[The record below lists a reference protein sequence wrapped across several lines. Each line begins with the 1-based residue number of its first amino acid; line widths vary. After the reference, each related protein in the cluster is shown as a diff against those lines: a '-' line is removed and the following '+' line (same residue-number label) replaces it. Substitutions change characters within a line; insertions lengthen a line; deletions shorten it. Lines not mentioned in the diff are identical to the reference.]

1 MIVCGFDMRNKVN
14 LFKPGVIGYA
24 KDCNRVGRRI
34 HVFVGKVETMIRI
47 LVVDDDLAIREMLHI
62 MLTYTGYDVLEVPD
76 GTKALEIIH
85 TSPEP
90 LVVLLDLRMPTQSGL
105 DVLYS
110 VERDAE
116 LAGRHGFILF
126 SAGREI
132 ETLSS
137 EPIVHRLDIPL
148 IAKPFDMHTLLDT
161 IETVFRRLTK
171 VPDRPVTMHSA
182 ACC

>member
-1 MIVCGFDMRNKVN
+1 M
-14 LFKPGVIGYA
+14 
-24 KDCNRVGRRI
+24 
-34 HVFVGKVETMIRI
+34 FVGKVETMIRI

-62 MLTYTGYDVLEVPD
+62 MLAYTGYDVLEVPD

-85 TSPEP
+85 SSPEP
-90 LVVLLDLRMPTQSGL
+90 LVVLLDLMMPTQSGL

-110 VERDAE
+110 VERNAE
-116 LAGRHGFILF
+116 LACRHGFILF
-126 SAGREI
+126 SASREI

-171 VPDRPVTMHSA
+171 VPDRPVTVHTA